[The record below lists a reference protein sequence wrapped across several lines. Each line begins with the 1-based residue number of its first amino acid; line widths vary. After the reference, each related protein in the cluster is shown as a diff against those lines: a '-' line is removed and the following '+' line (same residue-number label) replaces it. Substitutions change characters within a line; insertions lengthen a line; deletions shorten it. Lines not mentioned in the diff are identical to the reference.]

1 VTSTARLGHDRLL
14 DTGAQQFIARAVLPV
29 SGE

>member
-1 VTSTARLGHDRLL
+1 VTSTARLGHDRVF
-14 DTGAQQFIARAVLPV
+14 DPGAQFIARAVLPV